1 MRPDEV
7 QTLTL
12 ALVDNAKRLGLLWGL
27 RPGRVT
33 TVAPTLTVLCDGDQ
47 EVSIP
52 CDSMVGQLFVG
63 LRVYV
68 MSVPPSG
75 NYVVGFLSG
84 FGQEIYNNVLTGD
97 PSSGGTTSGSLADM
111 PGPMQL
117 IMRKYNETTRLRL
130 GIAGTWFDAA
140 GIAGTSPQFAINV
153 AGASF
158 GNGDQF
164 LSVYRATLPAGVVRL
179 PIIPMEKIFTGIGSG
194 LLTLTARWARQT
206 GTGTPS
212 VAAGTDI
219 LNMTAEEII

>member
-1 MRPDEV
+1 MKPEEI
-7 QTLTL
+7 QTLTQ
-12 ALVDNAKRLGLLWGL
+12 AVVANARRLGLMWGI

-33 TVAPTLTVLCDGDQ
+33 SISPRLMVLCDGDE

-52 CDSMVGQLFVG
+52 CDSMVGQLLIG

-68 MSVPPSG
+68 MAVPPSG
-75 NYVVGFLSG
+75 NYVVGFLGG
-84 FGQEIYNNVLTGD
+84 FGQEVYNNVLTGD
-97 PSSGGTTSGSLADM
+97 PSSGGTTSASLADM

-117 IMRKYNETTRLRL
+117 SFRKYNDSTRLRL
-130 GIAGTWFDAA
+130 GISGTWFDAV
-140 GIAGTSPQFAINV
+140 GSAGTSPSFAINV
-153 AGASF
+153 ANANF

-179 PIIPMEKIFTGIGSG
+179 PIIAMEKIFTGIGAG
-194 LLTLTARWARQT
+194 MLTLTARWARQT
-206 GTGTPS
+206 GAGTPS